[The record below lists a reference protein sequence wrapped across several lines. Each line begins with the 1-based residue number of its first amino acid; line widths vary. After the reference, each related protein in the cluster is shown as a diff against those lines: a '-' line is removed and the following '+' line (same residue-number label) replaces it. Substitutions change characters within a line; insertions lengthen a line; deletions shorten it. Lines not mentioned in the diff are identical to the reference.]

1 MSEWPDL
8 QCLLTRTTH
17 QLACPRCLNNPRG
30 VTTAHG
36 RDELE
41 CEHCGRTRNPEDD
54 GWCWYCLSGDTSEPL
69 GTPEDTQP

>member
-1 MSEWPDL
+1 MTTLSAEDL
-8 QCLLTRTTH
+8 DYIRR
-17 QLACPRCLNNPRG
+17 AS
-30 VTTAHG
+30 V

-69 GTPEDTQP
+69 GDYSPDVVDGD

>member
-1 MSEWPDL
+1 MKTDL
-8 QCLLTRTTH
+8 QAARDALS
-17 QLACPRCLNNPRG
+17 QEDIDYLNRMS
-30 VTTAHG
+30 V